1 LGAESAYKFLFVITV
16 ARTWLPGL
24 ACLRATLRIFLGA
37 QNLVG
42 GENPIGRN
50 AYFNAGQI
58 LYSSWL

>member
-42 GENPIGRN
+42 GWKSYR
-50 AYFNAGQI
+50 AQCVF
-58 LYSSWL
+58 